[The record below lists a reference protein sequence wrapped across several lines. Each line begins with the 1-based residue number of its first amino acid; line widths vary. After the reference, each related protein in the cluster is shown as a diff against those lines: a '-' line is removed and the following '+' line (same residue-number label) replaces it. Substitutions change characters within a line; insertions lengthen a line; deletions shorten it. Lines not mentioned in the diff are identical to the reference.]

1 MAVLL
6 VGNKKVLNKSFRQ
19 SFLPLSAFPYLL
31 KKSILSNFRAQG
43 SLHVSQL
50 NQIWYSIKF
59 SVFLQILYLF
69 KLPTIKS
76 YVLTLSLR

>member
-31 KKSILSNFRAQG
+31 KK
-43 SLHVSQL
+43 
-50 NQIWYSIKF
+50 KF
-59 SVFLQILYLF
+59 PYMLKFPNLLKKKKKALEMPALTS
-69 KLPTIKS
+69 S
-76 YVLTLSLR
+76 WVLT